1 MNQNNFW
8 KWALIF
14 FVLGWALYEIYPP
27 TGKPLLDQFVESAA
41 NRDTN
46 FNAIVTK
53 ARALETERPTRS
65 FQNMVDAI
73 GTNDLRHY
81 FPGFRV
87 AENDPRPNRTILNRL
102 QREAA
107 GNLKLGLDLQGG
119 TAFVVRLKNP
129 DEVAPAPGDTNGPA
143 EEVDRRAMVDQAIEV
158 LRRRVDAF
166 GVAEPIIQPAG
177 EDRILI
183 QLPGLSEAEIDSA
196 RTAIQKAAFLQFCL
210 VHPQSDELLRQGI
223 IPPGYQKLTTRK
235 APKKPGEQEQIYAY
249 IVKKKEEQGLIG
261 KYVTSA
267 GVTRDPLSNQPIII
281 MRFNSEGASIFYDV
295 TRANVGRQLAIVLDG
310 ELYSAPVIKGPIPG
324 GRASIEGDF
333 TVKEAMELSHILQ
346 NPLEAPLD
354 IEEQRAVDPSLGK
367 DSISSGMRASIIAA
381 ILTFAFMAFFYFLAG
396 MVANV
401 ALALNV
407 IILLGFMCSIDA
419 TLTLPGIAGIALT
432 IGMAVDAN
440 VLIFERIREEL
451 AKGKSLRGAL
461 AAGYDRAF
469 GTIFDSNITTLITSI
484 ILIWKGTGPIKGF
497 GVTLSIGVAVSF
509 FTALMVTRMIFNA
522 MMDRN
527 MITSLKM
534 MPIIK
539 VPSID
544 FLKGAKIA
552 TVLSILAIVV
562 GTGYGVFVR
571 GHKVLGVDF
580 AGGDGTRFRFSQK
593 VDVDKLRDV
602 ITKLNVGDPQ
612 IQYQR
617 SVVDQSETLNILTAF
632 NTGKR
637 VEEALKTQFPAAKF
651 QLVGTDNV
659 GPSVGEEIQKSAII
673 SSLLAFFGI
682 LFYVAFRYEF
692 GFAVAAVV
700 AVIHDV
706 LVTMG
711 IFFLAGGELSSP
723 MVAAVLTI
731 IGYSINDKIVIL
743 DRIREDLKLGVRGSF
758 REIINLALNQTLSR
772 TLITGGSVI
781 LATLALYLFGGGIIN
796 DFAFTFLVG
805 IIVGTYSSIY
815 VAAPLVLRWY
825 KGEKPGLAGDTVME
839 QPVPARA

>member
-8 KWALIF
+8 KWALIL

-27 TGKPLLDQFVESAA
+27 QNKPLLDQFVESAA

-46 FNAIVTK
+46 FTAIVSQ
-53 ARALETERPTRS
+53 ARALETERPNRS
-65 FQNMVDAI
+65 FQNLVDAI
-73 GTNDLRHY
+73 GTNDLRKY
-81 FPGFRV
+81 FPGIRV
-87 AENDPRPNRTILNRL
+87 AENDPKPNRTILNRL
-102 QREAA
+102 QRDAA
-107 GNLKLGLDLQGG
+107 GNIKLGLDLQGG
-119 TAFVVRLKNP
+119 TAFEVQLQNP
-129 DEVAPAPGDTNGPA
+129 APTPGDTNAPA
-143 EEVDRRAMVDQAIEV
+143 EVDRRAMVDQAIEV

-196 RTAIQKAAFLQFCL
+196 RTAIQKAAFLEFRL
-210 VHPQSDELLRQGI
+210 VHPQSDELVRQGI
-223 IPPGYQKLTTRK
+223 VPPGYDKLTTRR
-235 APKKPGEQEQIYAY
+235 APRKPGEQELVYTY
-249 IVKKKEEQGLIG
+249 LVKKKAEQGLIG

-267 GVTRDPLSNQPIII
+267 GVTRDPLSNQPLIL
-281 MRFNSEGASIFYDV
+281 MRFDSEGARLFYDV
-295 TRANVGRQLAIVLDG
+295 TRANVGRMLAIVLDG
-310 ELYSAPVIKGPIPG
+310 ELYSAPRINGPIAG
-324 GRASIEGDF
+324 GRAQIEGDF
-333 TVKEAMELSHILQ
+333 TVKEALELSYILQ
-346 NPLEAPLD
+346 NPLEAPLE
-354 IEEQRAVDPSLGK
+354 IVQQRGVGPSLGS
-367 DSISSGMRASIIAA
+367 DSIRSGLQASIVAA

-401 ALALNV
+401 ALLLNV
-407 IILLGFMCSIDA
+407 IILLGFMCSIGA

-469 GTIFDSNITTLITSI
+469 GTIFDSNITTLITSV
-484 ILIWKGTGPIKGF
+484 ILIWKGTGPIQGF

-522 MMDRN
+522 MLERN
-527 MITSLKM
+527 LIKSLRM

-544 FLKGAKIA
+544 FLKGARFA
-552 TVLSILAIVV
+552 AIVSLAV
-562 GTGYGVFVR
+562 VLIGAGYVLFVR
-571 GHKVLGVDF
+571 GEKVLGVDF
-580 AGGDGTRFRFSQK
+580 AGGDATTFSFAQK
-593 VDVDKLRDV
+593 VEVDRLRDAV
-602 ITKLNVGDPQ
+602 TKLNVGDPQ

-617 SVVDQSETLNILTAF
+617 SVFDQSETLTIVTAY
-632 NTGKR
+632 NSGPR
-637 VEEALKTQFPAAKF
+637 VETALKEQFPEAKF
-651 QLVGTDNV
+651 QRLGIDNV
-659 GPSVGEEIQKSAII
+659 GPSVGQEIQRSAVI
-673 SSLLAFFGI
+673 SSFLAFFGI
-682 LFYVAFRYEF
+682 LVYVAFRYEL

-706 LVTMG
+706 LATMG
-711 IFFLAGGELSSP
+711 IFFLVGGELSST

-743 DRIREDLKLGVRGSF
+743 DRIREDLKLGVRGGF
-758 REIINLALNQTLSR
+758 REVINLALNQTLSR

-781 LATLALYLFGGGIIN
+781 LATLALYLFGGGVIN

-805 IIVGTYSSIY
+805 VLVGTYSSIY
-815 VAAPLVLRWY
+815 IAAPLVLRWY
-825 KGEKPGLAGDTVME
+825 KGEKPGLAADTIVE
-839 QPVPARA
+839 QPVAAKA

>member
-1 MNQNNFW
+1 MKQNNFW
-8 KWALIF
+8 KWALIV

-27 TGKPLLDQFVESAA
+27 QSKPLLDQFVESAA

-46 FNAIVTK
+46 FTAIVTK
-53 ARALETERPTRS
+53 ARSLETERPGRT
-65 FQNMVDAI
+65 FENFVEAI
-73 GTNDLRHY
+73 GTNDLRKY

-87 AENDPRPNRTILNRL
+87 TENDPRPNRTILARL
-102 QREAA
+102 QKEAA
-107 GNLKLGLDLQGG
+107 GKIKLGLDLQGG
-119 TAFVVRLKNP
+119 TAFVVRLQNP
-129 DEVAPAPGDTNGPA
+129 EAPRTGTNDPA
-143 EEVDRRAMVDQAIEV
+143 EEVDRSAMVDQAVEV

-177 EDRILI
+177 GDRINI
-183 QLPGLSEAEIDSA
+183 QLPGLSEAQVASA
-196 RTAIQKAAFLQFCL
+196 RTAIEKAAFLQFCL

-223 IPPGYQKLTTRK
+223 TPPGYHKLTTRK
-235 APKKPGEQEQIYAY
+235 AGRKPGDPEQVFPYL
-249 IVKKKEEQGLIG
+249 VKKKEEQGLIG
-261 KYVTSA
+261 KYVSSSS
-267 GVTRDPLSNQPIII
+267 VTRNPLSNQPEIV
-281 MRFNSEGASIFYDV
+281 MNFDREGAELFYNI

-310 ELYSAPVIKGPIPG
+310 ELYSAPVIRGAIPG

-333 TVKEAMELSHILQ
+333 TLKEASELSHILQ

-367 DSISSGMRASIIAA
+367 DSIRSGVQASIIGAL
-381 ILTFAFMAFFYFLAG
+381 LTFAFMAFFYFLAG

-401 ALALNV
+401 ALLLNV
-407 IILLGFMCSIDA
+407 IILIGAMGQMEA

-451 AKGKSLRGAL
+451 AKGKSLRSAV

-469 GTIFDSNITTLITSI
+469 GTIFDSNITTLITSV

-497 GVTLSIGVAVSF
+497 GITLTIGVAVSF
-509 FTALMVTRMIFNA
+509 FTALFVTRLIFNA
-522 MMDRN
+522 MLDRN
-527 MITSLKM
+527 LIKSLRM
-534 MPIIK
+534 MPLVK
-539 VPSID
+539 MPQID
-544 FLKGAKIA
+544 FLKGAKFA
-552 TVLSILAIVV
+552 TIVSALLIVV
-562 GTGYGVFVR
+562 GCAYGVMR
-571 GHKVLGVDF
+571 GGKVLGVDF
-580 AGGDGTRFRFSQK
+580 AGGDQTTFRFAQK
-593 VDVDKLRDV
+593 VGVDRLRDV
-602 ITKLNVGDPQ
+602 VGKLNVGDPQ

-617 SVVDQSETLNILTAF
+617 SVIDNSETLNVLTAYQSAK
-632 NTGKR
+632 T
-637 VEEALKTQFPAAKF
+637 VEAALKQEFPEAKF
-651 QLVGTDNV
+651 TLVGIDNV
-659 GPSVGEEIQKSAII
+659 GPSVGAEIQKSAII

-682 LFYVAFRYEF
+682 LAYVAFRYEF

-711 IFFLAGGELSSP
+711 IFFMVGGELSAP

-772 TLITGGSVI
+772 TMITGGSVM

-805 IIVGTYSSIY
+805 IIAGTYSSIY
-815 VAAPLVLRWY
+815 IAAPLVLRWY
-825 KGEKPGLAGDTVME
+825 KGEKPGLAADTIID

>member
-8 KWALIF
+8 KWALIV

-27 TGKPLLDQFVESAA
+27 QSKPLLDQFVESAA

-46 FNAIVTK
+46 FTAIV
-53 ARALETERPTRS
+53 ARARTLESERPTLG
-65 FQNMVDAI
+65 FQNIVEAI
-73 GTNDLRHY
+73 GTNDLRKY

-107 GNLKLGLDLQGG
+107 GKIKLGLDLQGG
-119 TAFVVRLKNP
+119 TAFVVRLQNP
-129 DEVAPAPGDTNGPA
+129 EPIPGDTNAPA
-143 EEVDRRAMVDQAIEV
+143 DEVDRSAMVEQAVEV

-166 GVAEPIIQPAG
+166 GVAEPIIQPSG
-177 EDRILI
+177 EDRINI

-223 IPPGYQKLTTRK
+223 TPPGYLKLTTRK
-235 APKKPGEQEQIYAY
+235 APKKPGEPEQVYAY
-249 IVKKKEEQGLIG
+249 LVRKKEEQGLIG

-281 MRFNSEGASIFYDV
+281 MNFDREGAEKFYDI

-333 TVKEAMELSHILQ
+333 TIKEAMELSHILQ

-367 DSISSGMRASIIAA
+367 DSIRSGIQASIAA
-381 ILTFAFMAFFYFLAG
+381 ALLTFAFMAFFYFLAG

-401 ALALNV
+401 ALLLNV
-407 IILLGFMCSIDA
+407 IILLGAMASIGS

-451 AKGKSLRGAL
+451 AKGKTLRNAL

-469 GTIFDSNITTLITSI
+469 GTIFDSNITTLITSL

-497 GVTLSIGVAVSF
+497 GITLSIGVAVSF
-509 FTALMVTRMIFNA
+509 FTALFVTRLIFNA
-522 MMDRN
+522 MLDRN
-527 MITSLKM
+527 LIKSLKM
-534 MPIIK
+534 MPLVK
-539 VPSID
+539 VPQID
-544 FLKGAKIA
+544 FLKGAKFA
-552 TVLSILAIVV
+552 TILSALLIVIGCV
-562 GTGYGVFVR
+562 YGGVR
-571 GHKVLGVDF
+571 GGKVLGVDF
-580 AGGDGTRFRFSQK
+580 AGGDQTTFRFTQK
-593 VDVDKLRDV
+593 VEVDRLRSA
-602 ITKLNVGDPQ
+602 ISKLNVGDPQ

-617 SVVDQSETLNILTAF
+617 SVVDNSETLNVLTAY
-632 NTGKR
+632 NSGKA
-637 VEEALKTQFPAAKF
+637 VEAALKQEFQDAKF
-651 QLVGTDNV
+651 QLVKTDNV
-659 GPSVGEEIQKSAII
+659 GPSVGAEIQKSAII

-682 LFYVAFRYEF
+682 LAYVAFRYEF

-711 IFFLAGGELSSP
+711 IFFLVGGELSAP

-772 TLITGGSVI
+772 TMITGGSVM

-815 VAAPLVLRWY
+815 IAAPLVLRWY
-825 KGEKPGLAGDTVME
+825 KGEKPGLAADTIIE